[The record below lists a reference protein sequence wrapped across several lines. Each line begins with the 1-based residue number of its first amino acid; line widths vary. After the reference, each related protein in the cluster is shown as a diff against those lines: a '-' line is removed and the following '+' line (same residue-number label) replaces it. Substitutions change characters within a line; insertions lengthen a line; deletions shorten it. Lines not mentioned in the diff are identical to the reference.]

1 MNFITDTYLHLLK
14 GSGYILNCLNSWG
27 EEDREPLIHN
37 REMTDL
43 YFISIYWGSSQKQA
57 VADNR
62 ESNAGETAGASVS
75 DSSIVALTSDGSAGE
90 ESAVVPLLGLFK
102 EQGLQNE
109 VLIGSSFA
117 FITWIFQVKILQAAS
132 LS

>member
-1 MNFITDTYLHLLK
+1 MKSALERKI
-14 GSGYILNCLNSWG
+14 
-27 EEDREPLIHN
+27 
-37 REMTDL
+37 
-43 YFISIYWGSSQKQA
+43 
-57 VADNR
+57 
-62 ESNAGETAGASVS
+62 AGETAEASVS

-90 ESAVVPLLGLFK
+90 ESGVVPLLGLFE

-109 VLIGSSFA
+109 VLIGLSFA